1 MSQHLTEQAKC
12 PKCGTFLKHGPDFA
26 NLICE
31 GNCGLRFYKS
41 ERTIAQWFDVEAWE
55 AFVEGIEIG
64 AKLGTYEGKPFF
76 KVEPLLFRDSMVKVG
91 RAVPVVVDGLRLN
104 LGGDVWVN
112 ALRKDIDWNKDN

>member
-26 NLICE
+26 NLMCE
-31 GNCGLRFYKS
+31 DGCGMRFYKS
-41 ERTIAQWFDVEAWE
+41 ERTIARWYAADEWE
-55 AFVEGIEIG
+55 AFVNGIVIG

-76 KVEPLLFRDSMVKVG
+76 KVEPLLFRESMLKVG
-91 RAVPVVVDGLRLN
+91 RAVLVVDGHRLN